1 MASAPSLSSS
11 ASASSTSDI
20 SPILLP
26 VVDFLSSYLTYFTHV
41 WHAIPGSAI
50 LGRYVQSSYQN
61 DPWRSVLELLLV
73 AFALRTLLMGR
84 TRGEGEGKTLKLS
97 EKVRDKHDSAD
108 RTGDRRAGR

>member
-11 ASASSTSDI
+11 ASGSSPSDI

-26 VVDFLSSYLTYFTHV
+26 IIGLLSSSLTFATHV
-41 WHAIPGSAI
+41 WHSIPGSAI

-61 DPWRSVLELLLV
+61 DPWRSVLEVMLV

-84 TRGEGEGKTLKLS
+84 TRGEGEGKSLKLS
-97 EKVRDKHDSAD
+97 DKVR
-108 RTGDRRAGR
+108 